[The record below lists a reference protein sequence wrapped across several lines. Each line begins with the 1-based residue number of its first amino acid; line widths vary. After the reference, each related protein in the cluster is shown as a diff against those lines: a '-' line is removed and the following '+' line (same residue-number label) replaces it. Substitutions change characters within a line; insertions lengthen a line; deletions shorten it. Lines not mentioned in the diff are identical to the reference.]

1 VRRLVTRRLVAAVST
16 LAATLAFAAAPAS
29 ADPGAPVDVAIAAA
43 KVSPGQVRLDLAV
56 HNVPAGTSLG
66 AQHVRIEAD
75 GIELPAVVGGVDS
88 LAGEAARRAVVL
100 VLDTSGSMKDGGRL
114 AAARVAA
121 LRYSAAVPADVALG
135 VVTFADRPVVRLN
148 PTTDRAAVGTA
159 IGGLAANGETAIFD
173 AVERAGT
180 MLATGYD
187 LARIVVLTDGA
198 DTASTASAA
207 VVGRSLGRSRVTVD
221 AVSFGAGAGDAKL
234 NALARTTGGTV
245 VAATDATSLNTAF
258 NDLASSLSG
267 ALTVSA
273 TVPARLAGR
282 ATTLRATLMVP
293 GQAPATA
300 STPVTF
306 NESTLTPATPASQPR
321 WLLPVAAGA
330 LAVAL
335 LVLGLVS
342 VISITGRS
350 RRRQR
355 MRHLE
360 QHWAPAATPNATDLR
375 QESPVVRVMLTA
387 SERAIDKQ
395 GSHSRLQL
403 QLDQAGL
410 DLRPAEWMLI
420 RAGVTVGA
428 AVLLVLALPWWLGV
442 LLGLVVGWVGTGLY
456 RSIRASRRS
465 QRFAEMLPDS
475 LQLVVSALRSGFS
488 LPQAVDAVVREGDE
502 PVSSEFGRA
511 LAETRLGADL
521 GDALVHTAQRNRNE
535 DLSWLV
541 MAIRVQRE
549 VGGNLS
555 EVVETTVE
563 TMRERARLRR
573 FVRSL
578 SAEGRLSAWVLTGI
592 PIGLG
597 AFMFAFRG
605 DYLRPLY
612 TTALGLLMLSVGVV
626 LMAVG
631 AFWMTRLV
639 KLEV

>member
-1 VRRLVTRRLVAAVST
+1 VTHRFVAVVAAV
-16 LAATLAFAAAPAS
+16 ATLALTAAPAG
-29 ADPGAPVDVAIAAA
+29 ADPGAPPDVAITAAT
-43 KVSPGQVRLDLAV
+43 VSPGQVRLDLAV
-56 HNVPAGTSLG
+56 RNLPAGTTLG
-66 AQHVRIEAD
+66 RQHVRIEAD
-75 GIELPAVVGGVDS
+75 GTELATVVGGVDS
-88 LAGEAARRAVVL
+88 LAGEAARRGVVL

-114 AAARVAA
+114 AAARAAA
-121 LRYSAAVPADVALG
+121 LRYAAAMPTDVALG
-135 VVTFADRPVVRLN
+135 VVSFADRPVVRLN

-159 IGGLAANGETAIFD
+159 IGRLTANGETAIFD
-173 AVERAGT
+173 AVRKAGT
-180 MLATGYD
+180 MVATGYD

-198 DTASTASAA
+198 DTASSASAA
-207 VVGRSLGRSRVTVD
+207 TVGDALRDGHVVVD

-234 NALARTTGGTV
+234 NALARATGGTV
-245 VAATDATSLNTAF
+245 VAATDAATLDTAF
-258 NDLASSLSG
+258 DDLASRLSG
-267 ALTVSA
+267 ALVVHA
-273 TVPARLAGR
+273 TIPPALAGR
-282 ATTLRATLMVP
+282 TTTLRATLTVP
-293 GQAPATA
+293 GLATA
-300 STPVTF
+300 STTAPVTF
-306 NESTLTPATPASQPR
+306 HESTLTPATPASQPR
-321 WLLPVAAGA
+321 WLLPAAAGA

-335 LVLGLVS
+335 LVLGLVA
-342 VISITGRS
+342 VFGITGRA

-355 MRHLE
+355 LRQLE
-360 QHWAPAATPNATDLR
+360 QHWAPPTAAGSTDLR
-375 QESPVVRVMLTA
+375 QDSPVVRAMLTA
-387 SERAIDKQ
+387 SERAIDRQ

-410 DLRPAEWMLI
+410 DLRPAEWMLM
-420 RAGVTVGA
+420 RAGVAAGA
-428 AVLLVLALPWWLGV
+428 AVLLALALPWWLGI
-442 LLGLVVGWVGTGLY
+442 LLGLVAGWVGSGLY
-456 RSIRASRRS
+456 RSVRASRRAR
-465 QRFAEMLPDS
+465 RFAEMLPDS

-511 LAETRLGADL
+511 MAETRLGADL

-605 DYLRPLY
+605 EYLRPLY
-612 TTALGLLMLSVGVV
+612 TTPLGLLMLGVGVV
-626 LMAVG
+626 LMAAG
-631 AFWMTRLV
+631 AFWMTRLI

>member
-1 VRRLVTRRLVAAVST
+1 VRRLGAL
-16 LAATLAFAAAPAS
+16 LAAISIVAFAAAPAW
-29 ADPGAPVDVAIAAA
+29 ADPGAAPSVAITAA
-43 KVSPGQVRLDLAV
+43 KASPGQVRLDLAV
-56 HNVPAGTSLG
+56 RGVPDGTGLG

-75 GIELPAVVGGVDS
+75 GFELPAVVGGVDS

-114 AAARVAA
+114 AAARAAA
-121 LRYSAAVPADVALG
+121 LRYAAAVPADVALG

-148 PTTDRAAVGTA
+148 PTTDRAAVRTA
-159 IGGLAANGETAIFD
+159 IAGLTANGETAIFD
-173 AVERAGT
+173 AVQRAGT
-180 MLATGYD
+180 LLATGYD
-187 LARIVVLTDGA
+187 LTRIVVLTDGA
-198 DTASTASAA
+198 DTASTTGAA
-207 VVGRSLGRSRVTVD
+207 TVGKSLSRSRITVD
-221 AVSFGAGAGDAKL
+221 AVSFGAGAGDTNL
-234 NALARTTGGTV
+234 NALARATGGTV
-245 VAATDATSLNTAF
+245 VAATDATTLNATF
-258 NDLASSLSG
+258 NDLASDLSG
-267 ALTVSA
+267 ALVVSA
-273 TVPARLAGR
+273 TVPPRLAGR
-282 ATTLRATLMVP
+282 STTLRATLTVP
-293 GQAPATA
+293 GLAAATA
-300 STPVTF
+300 TTSVTF
-306 NESTLTPATPASQPR
+306 DASALTPATPRSQPR
-321 WLLPVAAGA
+321 WLLPLAAGA

-335 LVLGLVS
+335 LVLGLVA
-342 VISITGRS
+342 VLAITGRA
-350 RRRQR
+350 RRQQR
-355 MRHLE
+355 MRQLE
-360 QHWAPAATPNATDLR
+360 QHWAPAAEQHGDLR

-420 RAGVTVGA
+420 RAGVAVGV
-428 AVLLVLALPWWLGV
+428 AVLLALALPWWLGV
-442 LLGLVVGWVGTGLY
+442 LLGLLVGWVGTGLY
-456 RSIRASRRS
+456 RSVRASRRS
-465 QRFAEMLPDS
+465 RRFAEMLPDS

-502 PVSSEFGRA
+502 PVSTEFGRA

-555 EVVETTVE
+555 EVVETTVD

-612 TTALGLLMLSVGVV
+612 TTALGLLMLGLGVV

-631 AFWMTRLV
+631 AFWMTRLI